1 MHSKQE
7 DNPAGM
13 KHVQWNKMSLRIKF
27 IFLIGIVVVIS
38 YGITFYRTSQF
49 QNELVLS
56 QATRQA
62 RMLHK
67 QILMTRQW
75 VADHNGLFFMRQP
88 GVDPNP
94 FLKDPEMVDTQ
105 GTRYVKRNPAMVTR
119 ELSAYAD
126 KAGFCGYRVTTLKA
140 INPENAPDPWEK
152 KSLLLF
158 EQGVDEV
165 IEFTQAN
172 NHRTLRYIAPLPVEA
187 SCLECHDQ
195 QGYKIG
201 DIRGGLSV
209 TIPVDWA
216 FESITKNNRLLLF
229 IATITIL
236 IVGLSIYLLIDVLV
250 VRRLGILEGAME
262 NYPETKPSKHNLPN
276 GGDEIGR
283 LAFKFNDFCQRLDTS
298 QTELDASRKQ
308 LFQTEKLAA
317 LGRLAAGVA
326 HEVNNPLGGMLN
338 CVKSMGEN
346 PDDKALHRRY
356 LELMDKGLKR
366 IGNIVQ
372 QLLNFGRREP
382 LQYRPACID
391 ELIRESFIL
400 LEYGLKKLNVQ
411 LDLGIPDS
419 YSIDS
424 AALQQI
430 IVNITMNAM
439 QAMPEG
445 GSFTVT
451 TSVVD
456 DMAVLAFQDS
466 GPGISEEN
474 LPRIF
479 DPFFTTK
486 DVGEG
491 TGLGL
496 AVTYALV
503 QRMNGVILVESS
515 AGHGSCFIVRL
526 PLNPETNEAA

>member
-1 MHSKQE
+1 MNQ
-7 DNPAGM
+7 PA
-13 KHVQWNKMSLRIKF
+13 WNSMSLRIKF

-56 QATRQA
+56 QAARQA

-75 VADHNGLFFMRQP
+75 VADHNGLFFLRQP
-88 GVDPNP
+88 GVEANP
-94 FLKDPEMVDTQ
+94 FLDQPEMVDSQ
-105 GTRYVKRNPAMVTR
+105 GRRYVKRNPAMVTR

-126 KAGFCGYRVTTLKA
+126 KAGFCGYRVTTLKT
-140 INPENAPDPWEK
+140 INPENAPDPWERQ
-152 KSLLLF
+152 SLLLF
-158 EQGVDEV
+158 EQGVPEV
-165 IEFTQAN
+165 IEFTKSN
-172 NHRTLRYIAPLPVEA
+172 DHRTLRYIAPLPVEQ

-195 QGYKIG
+195 QGYEVG

-216 FESITKNNRLLLF
+216 YESIASNNRLLLF
-229 IATITIL
+229 IATITIV
-236 IVGLSIYLLIDVLV
+236 IVGLAIYLLIDLLV
-250 VRRLGILEGAME
+250 VRRLGMLETAME
-262 NYPETKPSKHNLPN
+262 NYPESKPAASQLPG

-283 LAFKFNDFCQRLDTS
+283 LAGKFNDFCQRLDTS
-298 QTELDASRKQ
+298 QQQLDASRKQ
-308 LFQTEKLAA
+308 LFQNEKLAA

-338 CVKSMGEN
+338 CVKSMVEN
-346 PDDKALHRRY
+346 PDDKALHSRY
-356 LELMDKGLKR
+356 LALMDKGLKR
-366 IGNIVQ
+366 IGTIVQ

-382 LQYRPACID
+382 LQYRAASFD
-391 ELIRESFIL
+391 ELIRESFVL
-400 LEYGLKKLNVQ
+400 LEYGLKKLDVR
-411 LDLGIPDS
+411 LELGLPAL
-419 YSIDS
+419 YPIDS

-439 QAMPEG
+439 QAMAGGGTLLVSTQREG
-445 GSFTVT
+445 
-451 TSVVD
+451 
-456 DMAVLAFQDS
+456 DMALLTFTDS
-466 GPGISEEN
+466 GPGISAEN

-503 QRMNGVILVESS
+503 QRMQGVIEVESS
-515 AGHGSCFIVRL
+515 PGQGSTFRVRL
-526 PLNPETNEAA
+526 PLHPDIHEATP

>member
-1 MHSKQE
+1 MQVNKEDSK
-7 DNPAGM
+7 AVM
-13 KHVQWNKMSLRIKF
+13 KPVQWNKMSLRIKF

-38 YGITFYRTSQF
+38 FGITFYRTSQF
-49 QNELVLS
+49 QNELVLT
-56 QATRQA
+56 QAARQA

-75 VADHNGLFFMRQP
+75 VADHNGLFFLRQP
-88 GVDPNP
+88 GVEPNP
-94 FLKDPEMVDTQ
+94 FLDNPEMVDAK

-119 ELSAYAD
+119 ELSSYAD
-126 KAGFCGYRVTTLKA
+126 KAGFCGYRVTTLKT
-140 INPENAPDPWEK
+140 INPENTPDPWEK

-158 EQGVDEV
+158 EQGVSEV
-165 IEFTQAN
+165 IEFTQTD
-172 NHRTLRYIAPLPVEA
+172 NHRALRYIAPLPVEE
-187 SCLECHDQ
+187 SCLQCHDH

-216 FESITKNNRLLLF
+216 FESISKNNRMLLF

-236 IVGLSIYLLIDVLV
+236 IVGLTIYLLIDVLV
-250 VRRLGILEGAME
+250 VRRLGILESAME
-262 NYPETKPSKHNLPN
+262 NYPQKKPAPANLPN

-283 LAFKFNDFCQRLDTS
+283 LAGKFNDFCQRLDIS
-298 QTELDASRKQ
+298 QAELDYTRKQ
-308 LFQTEKLAA
+308 VFQNEKLAA

-346 PDDKALHRRY
+346 PDDTVLRNRY
-356 LELMDKGLKR
+356 LDLMEKGLKR

-382 LQYRPACID
+382 LQYKLASID
-391 ELIRESFIL
+391 DLVRESFVL
-400 LEYGLKKLNVQ
+400 LEYGLKKLDVQ
-411 LDLGIPDS
+411 LDLGIPAA
-419 YSIDS
+419 YPIDS

-445 GSFTVT
+445 GSLTVA
-451 TSVVD
+451 TSVEGG
-456 DMAVLAFQDS
+456 MAVLSFKDS
-466 GPGISEEN
+466 GPGIAAEN

-496 AVTYALV
+496 AVTYSLV

-515 AGHGSCFIVRL
+515 EGQGTCFIVRL
-526 PLNPETNEAA
+526 PITPDT

>member
-1 MHSKQE
+1 MR
-7 DNPAGM
+7 
-13 KHVQWNKMSLRIKF
+13 LKF
-27 IFLIGIVVVIS
+27 ILLIGIVVVIS

-56 QATRQA
+56 QAARQA
-62 RMLHK
+62 RMLHT
-67 QILMTRQW
+67 QILMTRKW
-75 VADHNGLFFMRQP
+75 VADHNGLFFIRQP

-94 FLKDPEMVDTQ
+94 FLKHPEMIDSE
-105 GTRYVKRNPAMVTR
+105 GNRYVKRNPAMVTR
-119 ELSAYAD
+119 ELSAYAA
-126 KAGFCGYRVTTLKA
+126 KAGFCGYKVTTLKT
-140 INPENAPDPWEK
+140 INPANAPDPWEK

-158 EQGVDEV
+158 EEGVPEV
-165 IEFTQAN
+165 IEFTKIN
-172 NHRTLRYIAPLPVEA
+172 NKATLRYMAPLPVEE
-187 SCLECHDQ
+187 SCLECHDH
-195 QGYKIG
+195 QGYKVG

-216 FESITKNNRLLLF
+216 FESINKNNRMLLF

-250 VRRLGILEGAME
+250 VRRLGVLERAMDD
-262 NYPETKPSKHNLPN
+262 YPQVKPSEENLPK
-276 GGDEIGR
+276 GHDEIGR
-283 LAFKFNDFCQRLDTS
+283 LTDKFHDFCHRLDTS
-298 QTELDASRKQ
+298 EAELDHTRKQ
-308 LFQTEKLAA
+308 VFQSEKLAA

-346 PDDKALHRRY
+346 PDNKALQYRY
-356 LELMDKGLKR
+356 LDLMEKGLKR

-372 QLLNFGRREP
+372 QLLNFGRKEP
-382 LQYRPACID
+382 LQYRMAPID
-391 ELIRESFIL
+391 DLIRESFIL
-400 LEYGLKKLNVQ
+400 LEYGLKKLDVT
-411 LDLGIPDS
+411 LDLRIPAP
-419 YSIDS
+419 YPIDS
-424 AALQQI
+424 TALQQI

-439 QAMPEG
+439 QAMGEK
-445 GSFTVT
+445 GSFMVNTLI
-451 TSVVD
+451 D
-456 DMAVLAFQDS
+456 KDMAVLTFKDS

-496 AVTYALV
+496 AVTYSLV
-503 QRMNGVILVESS
+503 QQMGGTILVES
-515 AGHGSCFIVRL
+515 APGQGTCFIIRL
-526 PLNPETNEAA
+526 PLSPATKEVLP

>member
-1 MHSKQE
+1 
-7 DNPAGM
+7 M
-13 KHVQWNKMSLRIKF
+13 KHVQWNKMSLRLKF
-27 IFLIGIVVVIS
+27 ILLIGIVVVIS

-56 QATRQA
+56 QAARQA
-62 RMLHK
+62 RMLHQ
-67 QILMTRQW
+67 QILMTRKW

-88 GVDPNP
+88 GVEPNP
-94 FLKDPEMVDTQ
+94 FLKDPEMVDAK
-105 GTRYVKRNPAMVTR
+105 GVRYVKRNPAMVTR

-126 KAGFCGYRVTTLKA
+126 QAGFCDYRVTTLKT
-140 INPENAPDPWEK
+140 INPANAPDPWEE

-158 EQGVDEV
+158 EEGVEEV
-165 IEFTQAN
+165 IEFTEVN
-172 NHRTLRYIAPLPVEA
+172 NRPTLRYIAPLPVEQ
-187 SCLECHDQ
+187 SCLECHSH

-216 FESITKNNRLLLF
+216 FESIARNNRMLLF

-236 IVGLSIYLLIDVLV
+236 VVGLTIYLLIDVLV
-250 VRRLGILEGAME
+250 VRRLGILERAME
-262 NYPETKPSKHNLPN
+262 NYPQKRPSKANLPD

-283 LAFKFNDFCQRLDTS
+283 LASKFDDFCQRLDTS
-298 QTELDASRKQ
+298 QAELDNSRKQ
-308 LFQTEKLAA
+308 VFQSEKLAA

-346 PDDKALHRRY
+346 PHDKALHNRY
-356 LELMDKGLKR
+356 LNLMEKGLKR
-366 IGNIVQ
+366 IGKIVQ

-382 LQYRPACID
+382 LQYRVASID
-391 ELIRESFIL
+391 DLIRESFVL
-400 LEYGLKKLNVQ
+400 LEYGLKKLDVQ
-411 LDLGIPDS
+411 LDLGIHDS
-419 YSIDS
+419 HPIDS

-445 GSFTVT
+445 ASFRVT
-451 TSVVD
+451 TRVEGE
-456 DMAVLAFQDS
+456 MAVLAFQDS
-466 GPGISEEN
+466 GPGIAEEN

-503 QRMNGVILVESS
+503 QQMHGSILVESEV
-515 AGHGSCFIVRL
+515 GKGTCFIIRL
-526 PLNPETNEAA
+526 PLNPKTKEANP

>member
-1 MHSKQE
+1 MNK
-7 DNPAGM
+7 
-13 KHVQWNKMSLRIKF
+13 VQWSKMSLRIKF

-56 QATRQA
+56 QAARQA
-62 RMLHK
+62 RMLHT

-75 VADHNGLFFMRQP
+75 VADHNGLFFLRQA
-88 GVDPNP
+88 GVEVNP
-94 FLKDPEMVDTQ
+94 FLTEPEIMDAQ
-105 GTRYVKRNPAMVTR
+105 GNRYVKRNPAMVTR

-126 KAGFCGYRVTTLKA
+126 KAGFCGYRVTTLKT
-140 INPENAPDPWEK
+140 INPANAPDPWEEK
-152 KSLLLF
+152 GLLLF
-158 EQGVDEV
+158 EQGVEEV
-165 IEFTQAN
+165 IEFAQKDN
-172 NHRTLRYIAPLPVEA
+172 QRILRYMAPLPVEE
-187 SCLECHDQ
+187 SCLECHAF
-195 QGYKIG
+195 QGYQVG

-216 FESITKNNRLLLF
+216 YASIARNNRMLLF
-229 IATITIL
+229 IASLTIFV
-236 IVGLSIYLLIDVLV
+236 VGLTIYLLIDVLV
-250 VRRLGILEGAME
+250 VRRLGILEKAME
-262 NYPETKPSKHNLPN
+262 NYPAQKPARAHLPE

-283 LAFKFNDFCQRLDTS
+283 LAGKFNDFCQRLDTS
-298 QTELDASRKQ
+298 QTELERTRQ
-308 LFQTEKLAA
+308 QVFQSEKLAA

-356 LELMDKGLKR
+356 LQLMDKGLKR
-366 IGNIVQ
+366 IGTIVQ

-382 LQYRPACID
+382 LQYRLASID
-391 ELIRESFIL
+391 ELIKESFVL
-400 LEYGLKKLNVQ
+400 LEYGLKKIDVQ
-411 LDLGIPDS
+411 LDLALPDP
-419 YSIDS
+419 YPIEA

-430 IVNITMNAM
+430 IVNITLNAL

-445 GSFTVT
+445 GSF
-451 TSVVD
+451 SVATRIQD
-456 DMAVLAFQDS
+456 EMAVLTFKDQ
-466 GPGISEEN
+466 GQGIAEEN

-503 QRMNGVILVESS
+503 QRLSGSILVESS
-515 AGHGSCFIVRL
+515 AGQGTSFIVRL
-526 PLNPETNEAA
+526 PLKPKTDETTR

>member
-1 MHSKQE
+1 
-7 DNPAGM
+7 
-13 KHVQWNKMSLRIKF
+13 MSLRLKF

-56 QATRQA
+56 QTGRQA

-67 QILMTRQW
+67 QILMTRKW

-88 GVDPNP
+88 GVEPNP
-94 FLKDPEMVDTQ
+94 FLKDPEMVDAE
-105 GTRYVKRNPAMVTR
+105 GIRYVKRNPAMVTR
-119 ELSAYAD
+119 ELSSYA
-126 KAGFCGYRVTTLKA
+126 AQEGFCGYRVTTLKP
-140 INPENAPDPWEK
+140 INPDNAPDPWEK

-158 EQGVDEV
+158 ESGVAEV
-165 IEFTQAN
+165 IEFTN
-172 NHRTLRYIAPLPVEA
+172 KDNHPALRYIAPLAVEE
-187 SCLECHDQ
+187 SCLECHDH
-195 QGYKIG
+195 QGYKVG

-216 FESITKNNRLLLF
+216 YESISKNNRLLLF
-229 IATITIL
+229 IATITII
-236 IVGLSIYLLIDVLV
+236 IVGLAIYLLIDVLV
-250 VRRLGILEGAME
+250 VRRLDVLKKAME
-262 NYPETKPSKHNLPN
+262 QYPQQKPSNATLPK

-283 LAFKFNDFCQRLDTS
+283 LTDQFNDFCHRLDTS
-298 QTELDASRKQ
+298 QDELDQSRKQ
-308 LFQTEKLAA
+308 VFQNDKLAA

-346 PDDKALHRRY
+346 PDDKTLHKRY
-356 LELMDKGLKR
+356 LDLMEKGLKR

-382 LQYRPACID
+382 LQFRVASID
-391 ELIRESFIL
+391 NLLRESFVL
-400 LEYGLKKLNVQ
+400 LDYGLKKLNVQ
-411 LDLGIPDS
+411 LELGIADS
-419 YSIDS
+419 YPIDS

-445 GSFTVT
+445 GDLIVS
-451 TSVVD
+451 TSVEE
-456 DMAVLAFQDS
+456 DMAVLSFKDS

-474 LPRIF
+474 LMHIF
-479 DPFFTTK
+479 EPFFTTK

-503 QRMNGVILVESS
+503 QRMHGVILVESTE
-515 AGHGSCFIVRL
+515 GKGTCFIIRL
-526 PLNPETNEAA
+526 PLTPETKDVIK